1 MSGFLDTGEVVCY
14 LSGDSFEL
22 AEEVAQIIDTED
34 ELQLTDVVLAE
45 TARAIASH
53 RRQAGNG
60 RIKGILGV
68 GRVTHGGNT
77 GAINHQLL

>member
-45 TARAIASH
+45 TAWCL
-53 RRQAGNG
+53 RRYIWFPG
-60 RIKGILGV
+60 KWW
-68 GRVTHGGNT
+68 
-77 GAINHQLL
+77 